1 MLAAMAIKSP
11 VIVPGGS
18 SQKERE
24 KKNMVK
30 KMSKMTTGEMKDGT
44 QSYFLLVLIQVFLE
58 KKRISRIILVH
69 RHI

>member
-24 KKNMVK
+24 RKKK
-30 KMSKMTTGEMKDGT
+30 YGEKNEQDDHWGNEGRYPILFSFT
-44 QSYFLLVLIQVFLE
+44 SYQSF
-58 KKRISRIILVH
+58 
-69 RHI
+69 

>member
-24 KKNMVK
+24 REKNMVK
-30 KMSKMTTGEMKDGT
+30 KMSKLTTGEMKDGT
-44 QSYFLLVLIQVFLE
+44 QSYFLLLLIQVFE
-58 KKRISRIILVH
+58 KKE
-69 RHI
+69 